1 MPCFGTPTLFCPPVG
16 MFFHI
21 PVIYV
26 HCDVIKQLSANLIC
40 LSVKNNDID
49 HHLVFQQKFTDGIDC
64 NLQSLVFWIAV
75 NTGGNQR
82 KGYRLT
88 AIFFRQIQRCPITGF
103 QKLPLPMPAIP
114 PARTDCM
121 DHIFAGQTVSFCDF
135 CTAGFAAMQR
145 TAFCKQF
152 RSGRTMNAAI
162 HTTAAQK
169 GRVGSIDD
177 CVNVHFCNIVSDY
190 LQRHEA
196 PLPFVQQLKINISK

>member
-49 HHLVFQQKFTDGIDC
+49 HHLVFQQKFADGIDC

-103 QKLPLPMPAIP
+103 QKLLLPMPAIP

-121 DHIFAGQTVSFCDF
+121 DHIFAGQTVSLCNF

-152 RSGRTMNAAI
+152 RSGRTMNAAV
-162 HTTAAQK
+162 HTAATQK
-169 GRVGSIDD
+169 GRVGRID
-177 CVNVHFCNIVSDY
+177 NRINTHFCNIVSDK

-196 PLPFVQQLKINISK
+196 YLPFVQQLKINISK